1 MDTYHITASLSLQP
15 SCSSL
20 ATSSLATNNS
30 GSAASVVAPKK
41 QRGKLMPPWPKG
53 VSGNPKGSKGPRVA
67 EAILRKT
74 SKRALANALADK
86 LISNANSGV
95 TPESTRALE
104 VILKA
109 EGGSYNKND
118 TPLVAIQH
126 NTSLST
132 EDIQEIIR
140 QISNP

>member
-1 MDTYHITASLSLQP
+1 
-15 SCSSL
+15 
-20 ATSSLATNNS
+20 
-30 GSAASVVAPKK
+30 
-41 QRGKLMPPWPKG
+41 
-53 VSGNPKGSKGPRVA
+53 
-67 EAILRKT
+67 
-74 SKRALANALADK
+74 LANALADK

-118 TPLVAIQH
+118 TPLVAIQN